1 MTQTP
6 RFLRSALFVPAA
18 NGRALARSADFDAD
32 ALIFDLEDSAA
43 PEEKAGA
50 RERLRDHLATPR
62 GSAMRVVRINP
73 LATLEGTEDL
83 LMARGAHVDAI
94 LVPKVDRAA
103 DLLEVSAALEQTDA
117 PPALQVWAMVETP
130 LGILNAGAIAAVRM
144 AYPLGAL
151 VAGPNDIVAAG
162 RLRPSAGR
170 PELIPWLA
178 QIVLAGRAHGIPV
191 LDGVYNDF
199 RDAEGFA
206 AECTAGR
213 RMGFDGKT
221 LIHPSQVERANAA
234 FGPTAEEVEAARD
247 IVAAFDDPAN
257 SGRGVIRIGGR
268 MVERLHLVDAR
279 RLLDIAES
287 IPKPKDR
294 S

>member
-1 MTQTP
+1 MVTP
-6 RFLRSALFVPAA
+6 
-18 NGRALARSADFDAD
+18 
-32 ALIFDLEDSAA
+32 
-43 PEEKAGA
+43 
-50 RERLRDHLATPR
+50 
-62 GSAMRVVRINP
+62 
-73 LATLEGTEDL
+73 
-83 LMARGAHVDAI
+83 
-94 LVPKVDRAA
+94 
-103 DLLEVSAALEQTDA
+103 EVSAALEQTDA

-206 AECTAGR
+206 AECAAGR

>member
-6 RFLRSALFVPAA
+6 RLLRSALFVPAA
-18 NGRALARSADFDAD
+18 NGRALARSADFAVD

-43 PEEKAGA
+43 PEEKAQA
-50 RERLRDHLATPR
+50 RERLRDHLAAPR

-73 LATLEGTEDL
+73 LAAPEGTEDL
-83 LMARGAHVDAI
+83 LMARGAHADAI
-94 LVPKVDRAA
+94 LVPKVDSAA
-103 DLLEVSAALEQTDA
+103 DLLDVAAALEQTDA
-117 PPALQVWAMVETP
+117 PPTLQVWAMVETP

-144 AYPLGAL
+144 AFPLGAL
-151 VAGPNDIVAAG
+151 IAGPNDIVAAG
-162 RLRPSAGR
+162 RLRLSAGR
-170 PELIPWLA
+170 PELVPWLA

-221 LIHPSQVERANAA
+221 LIHPSQVEPANAA
-234 FGPTAEEVEAARD
+234 FGPSADEVDAARAT
-247 IVAAFDDPAN
+247 VAAFDDPAN
-257 SGRGVIRIGGR
+257 AGRGVIQVGGR
-268 MVERLHLVDAR
+268 MVERLHLAEAR
-279 RLLDIAES
+279 QLLDTAES
-287 IPKPKDR
+287 IQNREDR